1 MDASEEIGNFPY
13 FLRNPIAALAGGS
26 SRALGEDVGCYR
38 PCMPT
43 VARINVTPVKS
54 STLHHPD
61 EVRLESFG
69 PTHDREFFFIDADGK
84 RFGGDAKAPL
94 MGIRAEFDVEGDRL
108 MMRLPNGDQ
117 AEGSA
122 AANGD
127 AISVTYDGRRVPE
140 HLIEDDWYG
149 FLSDHVGRN
158 VRLARLDEPGTLVDE
173 GVTIVSLA
181 SVEELGRRAERE
193 TPDPRRF
200 RMTFE
205 LDGCEPHEEDTWTGR
220 RIGIGEA
227 ELVVG
232 GPVPRCVITT
242 LDPDTGRH
250 DFPTL
255 KVIAGYRKLM
265 PDEGAPF
272 GVYAQVSRP
281 GTVRVGDE
289 VEPRD
294 GDS

>member
-1 MDASEEIGNFPY
+1 VTAP
-13 FLRNPIAALAGGS
+13 
-26 SRALGEDVGCYR
+26 GCYR
-38 PCMPT
+38 ARVRT
-43 VARINVTPVKS
+43 VARINVTPLKS
-54 STLHHPD
+54 SALHHPD
-61 EVRLESFG
+61 EVRLERSG
-69 PTHDREFFFIDADGK
+69 PVHDRLFFFVDAEGK

-94 MGIRAEFDVEGDRL
+94 MSIHAEFDDERDRL
-108 MMRLPNGDQ
+108 SMRLPDGST

-122 AANGD
+122 TANGE
-127 AISVTYDGRRVPE
+127 AISVTYDGRSVPARLVE
-140 HLIEDDWYG
+140 GDWTR
-149 FLSDHVGRN
+149 FLSGHVGRP
-158 VRLARLDEPGTLVDE
+158 VRMARLDEPGTLVDE

-193 TPDPRRF
+193 TPDARRF

-205 LDGCEPHEEDTWTGR
+205 LDGCEAHEEDAWTGR
-220 RIGIGEA
+220 RVVVGEA

-255 KVIAGYRKLM
+255 KVIAGYRKLL
-265 PDEGAPF
+265 PDEGAPV

-281 GTVRVGDE
+281 GTVRVGDA
-289 VEPRD
+289 VEPID
-294 GDS
+294 DVS

>member
-1 MDASEEIGNFPY
+1 M
-13 FLRNPIAALAGGS
+13 
-26 SRALGEDVGCYR
+26 RA
-38 PCMPT
+38 

-54 STLHHPD
+54 TALHHPD

-69 PTHDREFFFIDADGK
+69 PTHDRRFFFIDADGK

-94 MGIRAEFDVEGDRL
+94 MGIHAEFDADRDRL
-108 MMRLPNGDQ
+108 ELRLPDGKV

-122 AANGD
+122 VANGD
-127 AISVTYDGRRVPE
+127 AISVAYDGRRVPA
-140 HLIEDDWYG
+140 HLIEGDWYG
-149 FLSDHVGRN
+149 FLSDHVGRP
-158 VRLARLDEPGTLVDE
+158 VRMARLDEPGTLVDE

-205 LDGCEPHEEDTWTGR
+205 LDGCEPHEEDTWTGG

-242 LDPDTGRH
+242 LDPDTGRR

-255 KVIAGYRKLM
+255 KVIAGYRKLL

-272 GVYAQVSRP
+272 GVYARVSRP
-281 GTVRVGDE
+281 GTVRVGDAID
-289 VEPRD
+289 VVD
-294 GDS
+294 GPS